1 MPLGNPCQIADKP
14 FRSQLEAARA
24 AGKSKS
30 AITYHLNR
38 HGNLDRL
45 GAKPGGPNNSRC
57 KPVRL
62 GAQEWPSQSALDRA
76 LGVPAGTVSRWIK
89 AGDLDALTGT
99 VSLPTRPPASIC
111 VGCRSW
117 WRQTCCQSRSEAVT
131 SGRHGAPSIGHR
143 RGRAAGISAVDLR
156 GRGGCQC

>member
-1 MPLGNPCQIADKP
+1 MSPRLGPIKHGTIYAYKGRGCRCKACRKANRETCRAESRRRGVLPLGNPCQIADKP

-57 KPVRL
+57 KPVRV

-89 AGDLDALTGT
+89 AGNVDALTG
-99 VSLPTRPPASIC
+99 
-111 VGCRSW
+111 
-117 WRQTCCQSRSEAVT
+117 AVMRMST
-131 SGRHGAPSIGHR
+131 QRK
-143 RGRAAGISAVDLR
+143 AA
-156 GRGGCQC
+156 